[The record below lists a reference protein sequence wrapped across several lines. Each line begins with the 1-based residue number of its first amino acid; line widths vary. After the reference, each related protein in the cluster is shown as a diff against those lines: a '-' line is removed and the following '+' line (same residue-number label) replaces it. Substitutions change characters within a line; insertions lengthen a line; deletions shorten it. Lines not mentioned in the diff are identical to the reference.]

1 MKQILLLGLGLLLF
15 EKISIIIIIIIII
28 IIVIIITIKQT
39 PVRQTNRVGHDTL
52 MRRTKLHLFLKVLNQ
67 S

>member
-1 MKQILLLGLGLLLF
+1 MKQILLSGLGLLLLLF
-15 EKISIIIIIIIII
+15 EKISI

>member
-1 MKQILLLGLGLLLF
+1 MKQILLSGLGLLLLLF
-15 EKISIIIIIIIII
+15 EKISI

-39 PVRQTNRVGHDTL
+39 PVRQTNRVRHDTL
-52 MRRTKLHLFLKVLNQ
+52 MGRTKLHLFLKVLNQ